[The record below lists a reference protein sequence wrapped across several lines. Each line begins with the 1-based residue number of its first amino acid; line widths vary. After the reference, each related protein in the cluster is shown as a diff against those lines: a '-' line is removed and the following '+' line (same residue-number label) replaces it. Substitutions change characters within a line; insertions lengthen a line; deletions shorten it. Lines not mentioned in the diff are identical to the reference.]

1 MNIYLFILFGFI
13 ILYMFKIMCNRIEGL
28 DCGYGCIEIS
38 TNDRE
43 IKKMRALLDQETESM
58 RKFSTMSTR
67 LRDDLDDCQSELSKC
82 NDT

>member
-43 IKKMRALLDQETESM
+43 INKMRALLDQETAEKNANN
-58 RKFSTMSTR
+58 RRAGECKEK
-67 LRDDLDDCQSELSKC
+67 LDECNWHLSNC
-82 NDT
+82 RS